1 MSRYKGTL
9 KKTAVE
15 RQFPHHVDIAVPEG
29 PLGRRLDAM
38 YQFHAPPKS
47 CRKVGLSIIAFRI
60 AKRMLT
66 IAPWIKQ
73 SPTLAR

>member
-29 PLGRRLDAM
+29 PLGRRL
-38 YQFHAPPKS
+38 
-47 CRKVGLSIIAFRI
+47 
-60 AKRMLT
+60 
-66 IAPWIKQ
+66 
-73 SPTLAR
+73 